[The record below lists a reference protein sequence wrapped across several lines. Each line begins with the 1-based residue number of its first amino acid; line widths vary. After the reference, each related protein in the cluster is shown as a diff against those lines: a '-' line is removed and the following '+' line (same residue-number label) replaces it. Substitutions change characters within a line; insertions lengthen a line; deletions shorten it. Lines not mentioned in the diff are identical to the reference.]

1 MLFDTT
7 VLLTRAGLIA
17 SLIISSIQPVVGYRI
32 TRSYHQFAQ
41 IPKTYQNNIIHRPIS
56 NETQCLAY
64 YERYTNTSVY
74 DDTTIGHQS
83 AVLLDNCIIE
93 QMQQYQQSEMGAIS
107 VVLGLLPAGLTQ
119 IGLSTSH
126 FSLLASRRPVLATL
140 LSFGALTVLPM
151 DAETLPS
158 LRQPVRVPTRPG
170 FLGSNSVAI
179 KALVTTIEYL
189 VALGAVANVLWE
201 VYFLTYQSVCWAAI
215 QLLQMQGLPETV
227 VPLFWALFPVVAQLL
242 SHLAMWIQLY
252 RRKRKYGEK
261 GTPYEFTT
269 WPPSLWTRV
278 ITELTP
284 SSWGSP
290 LVAPEVRGIERGS
303 LLMLELAVTQV
314 VNLCSIAHVFMGT
327 IILST
332 MQFISLRNA
341 VIILVRLLSGTIIVR
356 AVVQYELH
364 GMREVSQEKGLGRQR
379 DVSVAIDS
387 HYVGQGK
394 PQSHTRDGGY

>member
-1 MLFDTT
+1 MLFHTAAT
-7 VLLTRAGLIA
+7 ARAGLIA
-17 SLIISSIQPVVGYRI
+17 SLIITIIQPVVGYQI
-32 TRSYHQFAQ
+32 TRSHHQFAQ
-41 IPKTYQNNIIHRPIS
+41 IPKTYQNNIVHRAIT

-74 DDTTIGHQS
+74 DDTSIGHQS

-119 IGLSTSH
+119 IGPSTSH

-151 DAETLPS
+151 DAETLSS
-158 LRQPVRVPTRPG
+158 LCQPVRVPTRPG
-170 FLGSNSVAI
+170 VLGSSSVAI
-179 KALVTTIEYL
+179 KAVVTILEYL

-215 QLLQMQGLPETV
+215 QLFQTQGLPETV
-227 VPLFWALFPVVAQLL
+227 VPLFWVLFPVVAQLL

-252 RRKRKYGEK
+252 RRKKYCGKK
-261 GTPYEFTT
+261 GIPYEFTT
-269 WPPSLWTRV
+269 RAPSVWDRV
-278 ITELTP
+278 VAEVTP
-284 SSWGSP
+284 AGWGNP
-290 LVAPEVRGIERGS
+290 LVVPEVRGPERGP
-303 LLMLELAVTQV
+303 LLMLELAVTQL

-341 VIILVRLLSGTIIVR
+341 VIILVRLLSGTILVR

-364 GMREVSQEKGLGRQR
+364 GMREVSQ
-379 DVSVAIDS
+379 
-387 HYVGQGK
+387 GK
-394 PQSHTRDGGY
+394 DWEDHDI